1 MKVLKLEI
9 NMDAENKDDFVNA
22 IMELSPKEL
31 KEHITVSREILHPLD
46 HASGWDPWG
55 NEKGRFWS
63 YKSTKVLYQYIE
75 RHHAESML
83 DRPISPEEWDR
94 FLKRFQDT
102 YAELASELAYECLQ
116 TWDWEEKENDDQK
129 TL

>member
-1 MKVLKLEI
+1 MS
-9 NMDAENKDDFVNA
+9 M
-22 IMELSPKEL
+22 P
-31 KEHITVSREILHPLD
+31 RR
-46 HASGWDPWG
+46 W
-55 NEKGRFWS
+55 
-63 YKSTKVLYQYIE
+63 VLYQYIE

-83 DRPISPEEWDR
+83 NRPISPEEWER

-102 YAELASELAYECLQ
+102 YAELATELASDCLQ